1 MPTITETGV
10 ANLDLESWFGLFV
23 PSKTPADV
31 QERLRSEL
39 LRIVQGADLVET
51 FRKAGGKPLALSGEQ
66 ARALVKRDVDRWSK
80 ITRDLGIKAE

>member
-1 MPTITETGV
+1 METGV

-39 LRIVQGADLVET
+39 SRIIASADLVET
-51 FRKAGGKPLALSGEQ
+51 FRKAGGKPLSLSADQ

-80 ITRDLGIKAE
+80 ITRDLAIKAD